1 MPTSVNTILTMMRF
15 LLRLKKIL
23 TTFAPYAAGALTA
36 FLLVTF
42 VRYEYAGRDFSDI
55 TKLSLIL
62 TGAALLLLFCYI
74 SFGEIY
80 GGDIANGL
88 LNNGQFS
95 GFKPASRYFHKGLAA
110 MEDHDLGMAISYFK
124 QSEENP
130 MTDDEHAVLSNILG
144 VCYKVSGY
152 PTNAALYFSK
162 AIDLGLDTA
171 EIYLDAARCYT
182 AAGSYDEALE
192 CYDHL
197 SSLEPV
203 PECVYN
209 DIGMLWLKRGDGEK
223 SLEYFTLSAEKHM
236 NYSFA
241 LGGCSLA
248 CLLMKDFEKS
258 RNYYSLAVLSGVPDI
273 SGFKEYYAEIA
284 NSVDFKADFLELNT
298 PKNEE
303 DEAVSPMR

>member
-1 MPTSVNTILTMMRF
+1 MIRF
-15 LLRLKKIL
+15 LLRLKKAL
-23 TTFAPYAAGALTA
+23 STFAPYAAGSLAS
-36 FLLVTF
+36 FLLIIF
-42 VRYEYAGRDFSDI
+42 VRYKYAESDPVTI
-55 TKLSLIL
+55 TKISGIL
-62 TGAALLLLFCYI
+62 VVLVLLFWLLNLFI
-74 SFGEIY
+74 LENA
-80 GGDIANGL
+80 GGDLADGIL
-88 LNNGQFS
+88 QKGQFS

-110 MEDHDLGMAISYFK
+110 MENHDLGMAISYFK

>member
-1 MPTSVNTILTMMRF
+1 MIRF
-15 LLRLKKIL
+15 FLRLKKAL
-23 TTFAPYAAGALTA
+23 STFAPYAAGALAA
-36 FLLVTF
+36 FLLITF
-42 VRYEYAGRDFSDI
+42 VRYKYAESASVTI
-55 TKLSLIL
+55 TKLSGMLVLAVLIFWL
-62 TGAALLLLFCYI
+62 INLFI
-74 SFGEIY
+74 LDNS
-80 GGDIANGL
+80 GGSLADGIL
-88 LNNGQFS
+88 EKGQFS
-95 GFKPASRYFHKGLAA
+95 GFKPASVFFRKGLQA
-110 MEDHDLGMAISYFK
+110 MEDRELAVAINYFK
-124 QSEENP
+124 MSEENP
-130 MTDDEHAVLSNILG
+130 MSDDEHAVLSNILG
-144 VCYKVSGY
+144 ICYRLSGY

-182 AAGSYDEALE
+182 AAGSFEEALE

-209 DIGMLWLKRGDGEK
+209 DIGMLWLKRGNGEK

-248 CLLMKDFEKS
+248 YLLMKDFEKS
-258 RNYYSLAVLSGVPDI
+258 RSYYSLAVLSGVPDI

-284 NSVDFKADFLELNT
+284 NSVDFKADFLDLNT
-298 PKNEE
+298 PQTEE
-303 DEAVSPMR
+303 DEEVSPAAL

>member
-1 MPTSVNTILTMMRF
+1 MIRF

-23 TTFAPYAAGALTA
+23 TTFAPYAAGAVTA
-36 FLLVTF
+36 FVLVTF
-42 VRYEYAGRDFSDI
+42 VRYTYAGSDFENI
-55 TKLSLIL
+55 TKMSLIL
-62 TGAALLLLFCYI
+62 TAAALLLLLCYI

-80 GGDIANGL
+80 GGDIADGIL
-88 LNNGQFS
+88 SNGQFS

-110 MEDHDLGMAISYFK
+110 MEEHELGLAINYFK

-144 VCYKVSGY
+144 ICYKLSGY

-182 AAGSYDEALE
+182 AAGSFDEALA
-192 CYDHL
+192 CYEHL
-197 SSLEPV
+197 SSLDPV

-209 DIGMLWLKRGDGEK
+209 DIGLLWLKRGDGK
-223 SLEYFTLSAEKHM
+223 RSLEYFTLSAEKHM

-248 CLLMKDFEKS
+248 YLLMRDYEKS
-258 RNYYSLAVLSGVPDI
+258 RSYYSLAVLSGVPDL

-284 NSVDFKADFLELNT
+284 NSVDFKADFLDLNT
-298 PKNEE
+298 PENEKAQA
-303 DEAVSPMR
+303 DSPAAR

>member
-1 MPTSVNTILTMMRF
+1 MIRF
-15 LLRLKKIL
+15 LLRLKKAL
-23 TTFAPYAAGALTA
+23 STFAPYAAGALA
-36 FLLVTF
+36 SFLLIIF
-42 VRYEYAGRDFSDI
+42 VRYKYAESDPVTI
-55 TKLSLIL
+55 TKISGIL
-62 TGAALLLLFCYI
+62 VAAVLLFWLLNLFI
-74 SFGEIY
+74 LENA
-80 GGDIANGL
+80 GGDLADGIL
-88 LNNGQFS
+88 QKGQFS

-258 RNYYSLAVLSGVPDI
+258 RNYYSLAVLNGVPDI

>member
-1 MPTSVNTILTMMRF
+1 MIRF
-15 LLRLKKIL
+15 LLRLKKAL
-23 TTFAPYAAGALTA
+23 STFAPYAAGALA
-36 FLLVTF
+36 SFLLIIF
-42 VRYEYAGRDFSDI
+42 VRYKYAESDPVTI
-55 TKLSLIL
+55 TKISGIL
-62 TGAALLLLFCYI
+62 VVLVLLLWLINLFAHENAGVDLADGI
-74 SFGEIY
+74 
-80 GGDIANGL
+80 L
-88 LNNGQFS
+88 QKGQFS

-110 MEDHDLGMAISYFK
+110 MENHDLGMAISYFK